1 MSAQTMYARGSFE
14 FQDFKYV
21 LKIPCIYGTQCE
33 PNVFPL
39 GVVSS
44 YLVPF
49 RRRFYHKRVV
59 HMFFLPVKRHQ
70 QKELSAVW
78 QFIWTHEETSTPV
91 FFCVELLCENII
103 FASNARVCIDCYGS
117 LSTTKFER
125 RCVHTLNSFCHANN
139 KQMCAREKHKNEIP
153 ALTLW
158 PSSGRIRPVANLAYA
173 VNA

>member
-1 MSAQTMYARGSFE
+1 MYARGSFE

-59 HMFFLPVKRHQ
+59 HMFFFPVKKGTNKNNCQ
-70 QKELSAVW
+70 QCGSSFGRTKKQAPPL
-78 QFIWTHEETSTPV
+78 